1 MAQALSHMVDP
12 FPTVHTMF
20 KQISHLDLKIGIF
33 KTQIC
38 EDLAVSGSCSSK
50 ELGLRWPLVWDI
62 LTIPDCLPDSMDIIV
77 LAPQLCL
84 VRKEFLT
91 FVFSPDLGK
100 RETTQE
106 SCMLKERQETLFGDK
121 KTIPVFNV
129 QCWYL
134 CRRNHIWLASHLYI
148 TCPAHVA
155 FNAAN
160 HRC

>member
-1 MAQALSHMVDP
+1 MAQALYHMVDP
-12 FPTVHTMF
+12 FSTVRMMF

-33 KTQIC
+33 KTQIH
-38 EDLAVSGSCSSK
+38 EDLAFSDSRSSK

-62 LTIPDCLPDSMDIIV
+62 LTMADCLSDSVDVIV

-106 SCMLKERQETLFGDK
+106 SCVLKERRETL
-121 KTIPVFNV
+121 V
-129 QCWYL
+129 W
-134 CRRNHIWLASHLYI
+134 
-148 TCPAHVA
+148 
-155 FNAAN
+155 
-160 HRC
+160 